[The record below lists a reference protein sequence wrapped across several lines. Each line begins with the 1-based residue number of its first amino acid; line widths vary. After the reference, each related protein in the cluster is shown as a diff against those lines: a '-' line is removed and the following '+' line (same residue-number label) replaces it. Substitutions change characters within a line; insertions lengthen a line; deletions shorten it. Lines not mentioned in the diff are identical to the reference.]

1 MWRIPST
8 DLFELNSGHLILLLK
23 SIAKSCEFQGGENY
37 VNRLYLNCIQIT
49 KKPLKSLRF
58 QGLKCGKQDL
68 KRLGTIILKQYKC
81 QKALFFNG
89 FCQFEKIW
97 KNHKKRQLHSQLHS
111 NCIQR
116 MAVLTL
122 QRTTTCSSSMT
133 VLFYF
138 FAHDGCFIGLRSG
151 YDCARNACTEGCP
164 KTPVYK
170 AFPGLYPGTNVPCLG
185 GTFLLLYPGTYPRV
199 PCLYPGTNEHP

>member
-1 MWRIPST
+1 VNKLSDQSVNIDDMYPTASRTP
-8 DLFELNSGHLILLLK
+8 L
-23 SIAKSCEFQGGENY
+23 GE
-37 VNRLYLNCIQIT
+37 RT
-49 KKPLKSLRF
+49 KKKVPDFSRTFLF
-58 QGLKCGKQDL
+58 QWSQQDS

-170 AFPGLYPGTNVPCLG
+170 AFPGLYPGTTVPCLG
-185 GTFLLLYPGTYPRV
+185 GTFLLLYPGTYPLRTLFV
-199 PCLYPGTNEHP
+199 PGYF